1 MIVPLYNTLLKKS
14 DKSLMKVQ
22 RLRMMVLE
30 ILKNLNDLEPS
41 FMKNLFNKRNKINRR
56 KNDLIIHLR
65 NSITFESNSL
75 RCLGANVWKTLPENI
90 KEITSFQKFKQSIKN
105 WYKPNCK
112 CSLCYYK
119 N

>member
-14 DKSLMKVQ
+14 DKSLMKGQ

-30 ILKNLNDLEPS
+30 ILKNLNDLKPS
-41 FMKNLFNKRNKINRR
+41 FVKNLFNKRNNINRR
-56 KNDLIIHLR
+56 KNNLIIHLR
-65 NSITFESNSL
+65 NSFESNSL
-75 RCLGANVWKTLPENI
+75 RCLGAHAWKTLPENI
-90 KEITSFQKFKQSIKN
+90 KEITSFEKFKQSINN
-105 WYKPNCK
+105 WYKPDCK

>member
-14 DKSLMKVQ
+14 DKSLMKVR

-41 FMKNLFNKRNKINRR
+41 FMKNLFNKRNNINRR

-75 RCLGANVWKTLPENI
+75 RYFGANVWKIYLKI
-90 KEITSFQKFKQSIKN
+90 LKK
-105 WYKPNCK
+105 
-112 CSLCYYK
+112 
-119 N
+119 